1 MRHSNQQR
9 KNMQVITKMLW
20 NGLDQ
25 TTPVA
30 TEANGKPVAHTD
42 KKLKTHDDSFKS
54 FAEAPFQ
61 AEVVVYETAE
71 DLLE

>member
-1 MRHSNQQR
+1 
-9 KNMQVITKMLW
+9 MLW
-20 NGLDQ
+20 NGLDL

-30 TEANGKPVAHTD
+30 TEAKGKTVLD
-42 KKLKTHDDSFKS
+42 KKLKQSVDSFKS
-54 FAEAPFQ
+54 FADKPFE

>member
-20 NGLDQ
+20 TGFDQ
-25 TTPVA
+25 NAPVA
-30 TEANGKPVAHTD
+30 TKAKGKTVVD
-42 KKLKTHDDSFKS
+42 KKLKTHVDSFKS

>member
-1 MRHSNQQR
+1 
-9 KNMQVITKMLW
+9 MQVITKMLW
-20 NGLDQ
+20 NGLDL

-30 TEANGKPVAHTD
+30 TEAKGKTVVD
-42 KKLKTHDDSFKS
+42 KKLKHSVDSFKS

-61 AEVVVYETAE
+61 AEVVVYETPE

>member
-1 MRHSNQQR
+1 
-9 KNMQVITKMLW
+9 MQVITKMLW
-20 NGLDQ
+20 NGLDL

-30 TEANGKPVAHTD
+30 TEAKGKTVVD
-42 KKLKTHDDSFKS
+42 KKLKTHVDSFKS
-54 FAEAPFQ
+54 FAEAPFE